1 MKYDLSRF
9 TTAHQRDYQQALAE
23 IRNRIEE
30 KYDFKVSN
38 LYIAQAKTAMGIK
51 ERENYNLPKSEN
63 NRQPVCPPEKM
74 KAIQERRAHT
84 NQCQSKTQAK
94 RSE

>member
-63 NRQPVCPPEKM
+63 NRQPVCPPEKNEGYSGTPCTHEPVSVQD
-74 KAIQERRAHT
+74 A
-84 NQCQSKTQAK
+84 
-94 RSE
+94 SEKE

>member
-1 MKYDLSRF
+1 M
-9 TTAHQRDYQQALAE
+9 TAAE
-23 IRNRIEE
+23 SKATYADIKVYIEE

-51 ERENYNLPKSEN
+51 ERENYNLPKSKN
-63 NRQPVCPPEKM
+63 NRQSVCPPEKM

-84 NQCQSKTQAK
+84 NQRQPKTQVK
-94 RSE
+94 RSEEG